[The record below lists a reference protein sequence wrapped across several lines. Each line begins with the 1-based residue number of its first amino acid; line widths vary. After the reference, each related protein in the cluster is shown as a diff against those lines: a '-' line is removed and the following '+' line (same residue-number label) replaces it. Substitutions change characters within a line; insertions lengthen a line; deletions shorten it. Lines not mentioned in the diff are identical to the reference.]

1 MNSVDWHRAVIKVGS
16 ALISPEG
23 DGCSGQFLL
32 PMARYISECRQQ
44 GKEVILVSSG
54 SVAAGRSLIAH
65 GELPLLAEKQAMA
78 AVGQTMMMANWQ
90 RFFDFPCAQ
99 ILVTHGDL
107 SDRERYINIQNTI
120 RTLLDNGILPIV
132 NENDSVTTKEL
143 KVGDN
148 DNLGA
153 LVALVSSADLLMIC
167 SDVDGLFNKD
177 PRSNPDAVLLPDVA
191 KIDDSIYAL
200 AGGTTNKIATGG
212 MRTKIEA
219 AEKATVQGINTLI
232 VNGTNSRV
240 FDELLIGNNAGTLF
254 KRQASP
260 KKARKHWLQHGLKSK
275 GSIKVDAGA
284 QSALLKKGASLLS
297 IGITDVSGDFNKG
310 DALDIQNTQGELIA
324 KGISQYHSMEL
335 SQIKGQQSKKII
347 EILGYCPSDVVLH
360 RDDIVVLA

>member
-1 MNSVDWHRAVIKVGS
+1 MASVDWHRAVIKVGS
-16 ALISPEG
+16 ALISPNG
-23 DGCSGQFLL
+23 DGCSGQYLL
-32 PMARYISECRQQ
+32 PIARYISECRQQ

-65 GELPLLAEKQAMA
+65 GDTPLLAEKQAMA
-78 AVGQTMMMANWQ
+78 AVGQTLMMANWQ

-107 SDRERYINIQNTI
+107 ADRERYLNIQNTI

-153 LVALVSSADLLMIC
+153 LVALVSSADMLMIC
-167 SDVDGLFNKD
+167 SDIDGLFNKD
-177 PRSNPDAVLLPDVA
+177 PRSNPDATLIPVVEKVDE
-191 KIDDSIYAL
+191 SIYSL
-200 AGGTTNKIATGG
+200 AGGTSNKLATGG

-219 AEKATVQGINTLI
+219 AEKATVEGINTLI
-232 VNGTNSRV
+232 VNGTKSRV
-240 FDELLIGNNAGTLF
+240 FDDLLAEVDTGTLF

-275 GSIKVDAGA
+275 GQIVVDAGA
-284 QSALLKKGASLLS
+284 QSALQKKGASLLS
-297 IGITDVSGDFNKG
+297 IGVTAVTGDFHKG
-310 DALDIQNTQGELIA
+310 DALEIVSLDGKLIA
-324 KGISQYHSMEL
+324 KGIGQYHSNEL
-335 SQIKGQQSKKII
+335 QQIKGQQSHKII
-347 EILGYCPSDVVLH
+347 DILGYCPSDVVIH
-360 RDDIVVLA
+360 RDDLVVL